1 MTTRYL
7 AQVRRNEDELFAIYE
22 LEEHLRV
29 VGDRSEEDSR

>member
-22 LEEHLRV
+22 LQEYLCA
-29 VGDRSEEDSR
+29 VGEWSNV